1 MNLRPIVLVSMAV
14 VAAGTA
20 FSYTLPSPRRTWDS
34 PPTFIVDSRGQAS
47 VTDADRGVTRVINA
61 IVSSASWNGAGAG
74 TVVRA
79 VRGSVASWRL
89 GDGVPMI
96 NFRDPA
102 GVCTGSC
109 LASTFTS
116 FTTRADGT
124 RRITDADIVTNAA
137 VAWTSTSEPGGCAG
151 EYYLESVM
159 VREVGKAL
167 GLGSSSVAGAT
178 MNPSTI
184 VLCSNAAATIAADD
198 RAAINDLY

>member
-1 MNLRPIVLVSMAV
+1 MNRRPIFVFVSL
-14 VAAGTA
+14 AALIVGAA
-20 FSYTLPSPRRTWDS
+20 FAYTLPSPRRTWDS
-34 PPTFIVDSRGQAS
+34 PPTFIVDDRGQAS
-47 VTDADRGVTRVINA
+47 ITDGDGGATRTVNA
-61 IVSSASWNGAGAG
+61 ILSASSWNGAGAG

-89 GDGVPMI
+89 GDGIPMI

-102 GVCTGSC
+102 RVCTGSC
-109 LASTFTS
+109 LTTTFTS
-116 FTTRADGT
+116 TARRADGSL
-124 RRITDADIVTNAA
+124 RILDADIVTNGA
-137 VAWTSTSEPGGCAG
+137 VAWASTGESCSG
-151 EYYLESVM
+151 EYYIESVM

-184 VLCSNAAATIAADD
+184 TLCSNAAATIEADD